1 MLRCAPCAWVLPTD
15 ALNDDTLQQGTPLG
29 AAALPRHTHSAH
41 AMPAASYVPRPI
53 ARTASAPPS
62 AQLAALLR
70 EAPQKLSF
78 MLSKTL
84 QLPKR
89 LQDR

>member
-1 MLRCAPCAWVLPTD
+1 MLPTD
-15 ALNDDTLQQGTPLG
+15 ALTVTPQQGTLLG
-29 AAALPRHTHSAH
+29 AAAALPRHTHSAQ

-62 AQLAALLR
+62 TQLAALLR